1 MNTPEIGPWRR
12 TSPLAILFFLGK
24 LARDIAK
31 NAWQSLAPIA
41 ALVIATGGDM
51 IDRLK
56 IGGILFLVA
65 VIIIS
70 ILRFWFF
77 RFQLSDDSILIREG
91 VVKKKQLDIKFDRIQ
106 GINTQQNI
114 VFRYFGL
121 VTVNFDTAGSS
132 GDEGNLPAVPRKF
145 ADSLREHIGRP
156 LGQAPTA
163 ANGEEIAPDTLL
175 RLDWRDM
182 IKIGLS
188 DKRVLLVLA
197 VLGPVMER
205 LGDGADEVIA
215 SYAEEA
221 AQGAFQYGVAIG
233 VTIFVTLAIGAV
245 LLLALI
251 SITAAFLRYHNF
263 ELFLDGTTLRS
274 NGGLLTTHE
283 VSMGLGK
290 IQTLRLQQGVIL
302 RFFKR
307 FRMSARQAR
316 ASHKND
322 SSKSFTIPIVSGD
335 EATDLRRRF
344 LDKEGRG
351 LIQIPSSDQFNPISA
366 YFMRLPIMINVLIPI
381 LVASTVFTVAGD
393 RAALLFLLWIPISLF
408 FIYKTWRHAG
418 YLYTDEGFVRRSGT
432 VSYRTVALLY
442 RKVQRVSV
450 SRSPLQHRKG
460 LATLRV
466 YMASGSVRIPY
477 IEYKL
482 ATRLRDYI
490 LYKVES
496 SRKAWH

>member
-1 MNTPEIGPWRR
+1 LNTPEPGQWRR

-31 NAWQSLAPIA
+31 NAWQSLAPLA
-41 ALVIATGGDM
+41 AVILAAGGDM

-56 IGGILFLVA
+56 IGGMLFLLA
-65 VIIIS
+65 VVGIAA
-70 ILRFWFF
+70 LRYWFF
-77 RFQLSDDSILIREG
+77 RFQLGDDSVLIREG
-91 VVKKKQLDIKFDRIQ
+91 VIKKKQLDIKFDRIQ

-121 VTVNFDTAGSS
+121 VTVTFDTAGSS
-132 GDEGNLPAVPRKF
+132 GDEGNLPAVPRAF
-145 ADSLREHIGRP
+145 ADVLRERIGKTP
-156 LGQAPTA
+156 VA
-163 ANGEEIAPDTLL
+163 ADETGEEVTPEALL
-175 RLDWRDM
+175 QLGWRDM

-188 DKRVLLVLA
+188 DKRALLVLA

-205 LGDGADEVIA
+205 LGDGADEVITN
-215 SYAEEA
+215 YVENT
-221 AQGAFQYGVAIG
+221 AQGVFPYGAATGAV
-233 VTIFVTLAIGAV
+233 IFVTASIGLV
-245 LLLALI
+245 LLMALA

-263 ELFLDGTTLRS
+263 ELYLAGTTLRS
-274 NGGLLTTHE
+274 NGGLLTRHE

-290 IQTLRLQQGVIL
+290 IQTLRIEQGVIL
-302 RFFKR
+302 RLFKR

-322 SSKSFTIPIVSGD
+322 SNKNFMIPVVTDD

-344 LDKEGRG
+344 LDEEGRG
-351 LIQIPSSDQFNPISA
+351 LIQIPTSDQFSPISA
-366 YFMRLPIMINVLIPI
+366 YSMRLHMVINVLIPI
-381 LVASTVFTVAGD
+381 LLASIGFGIAGD
-393 RAALLFLLWIPISLF
+393 RGTLLFLAWIPISF
-408 FIYKTWRHAG
+408 FFTYKTWRHAG

-432 VSYRTVALLY
+432 LGYRTVALLY

-450 SRSPLQHRKG
+450 TRSPLQRRKG

-477 IEYKL
+477 IEHEL
-482 ATRLRDYI
+482 AAGLRNYI

-496 SRKAWH
+496 SQQAWH